1 MIRKLRRQFVAV
13 CMALVALVLAA
24 VFGSAYHAVRQNI
37 EDLSRQMLQQVLTA
51 DNGRGASPGMTIEI
65 GGDQI
70 LLPYFTVNIWGDT
83 AYITGGTYADLE
95 DTDVLKDIL
104 SQCLAQGTAEGT
116 VSDYH
121 LRYLVQDNGLY
132 RKLAFVDMKMVIAD
146 GAYLRY
152 LVQDNGLYR
161 KLAFVDM
168 SMEQAVLIR
177 LVRSYLVIALAAM
190 LALLAIAVAASH
202 WVTRPVERA
211 WKQQRQFLSD
221 ASHELK
227 TPLTVIL
234 SNAELLEGA
243 GLTDKPA
250 RWSGNIRLEAEQM
263 RTLVE
268 QMLTLA
274 RADNGVR
281 PAAMEPVN
289 LSDVATDCALAFEPV
304 AFEAGKP
311 LEDHIADEAA
321 VTGDADRLRR
331 LVSILLDNAVKY
343 GAEGGAISLTL
354 EKTERQAR
362 LTVANPGEPIPPEH
376 LAHLFERFYR
386 ADSSRGEKSG
396 FGLGLSIADTIAKE
410 HKGTLRAESDAVSTR
425 FIFTMPLK
433 K

>member
-51 DNGRGASPGMTIEI
+51 DNGREASPGMTIEI

-104 SQCLAQGTAEGT
+104 SQCLAQGTAEGIIN
-116 VSDYH
+116 DYH
-121 LRYLVQDNGLY
+121 LRYLVQN
-132 RKLAFVDMKMVIAD
+132 
-146 GAYLRY
+146 
-152 LVQDNGLYR
+152 NGLYR

-311 LEDHIADEAA
+311 LEDHIADEVA

-331 LVSILLDNAVKY
+331 LISILLDNAVKY

-425 FIFTMPLK
+425 FIFTIPLK